1 MKKLII
7 GAICIILLTGCGSKK
22 QIKKADWKTDK
33 ILATTSYH
41 QQSGW
46 ADSIIENKKYV
57 IYTKQVEQQVENNAN
72 LQKTY
77 QEKEFDLGFQNKT
90 AVKLESNDEKNLFL
104 KIDEE
109 SINLSEEKDLYFNFD
124 FCKLKAKDFDAD
136 GIKEILVLFYGGAGG
151 TFQDFCMVKYDGVKW
166 MSVPCD
172 WEPDEDADNIKL
184 GKGQQL
190 RYRYFKA
197 GKNNIDISYDVYED
211 GKEEA
216 VKKVHVKIYFNK
228 KKTKLCVQFQN

>member
-1 MKKLII
+1 MKCKFL
-7 GAICIILLTGCGSKK
+7 AAAMTVLMAATLCVGCGSEKNVK
-22 QIKKADWKTDK
+22 QQD
-33 ILATTSYH
+33 
-41 QQSGW
+41 
-46 ADSIIENKKYV
+46 
-57 IYTKQVEQQVENNAN
+57 TKQVEQQVENNAN

-109 SINLSEEKDLYFNFD
+109 SINLSEEKDLYFNFN
-124 FCKLKAKDFDAD
+124 FCKLKAKDLDAD

-166 MSVPCD
+166 KSVPCD
-172 WEPDEDADNIKL
+172 WDPDEDADNIKL

-228 KKTKLCVQFQN
+228 KKTKLIAKYA

>member
-7 GAICIILLTGCGSKK
+7 GAICIILLTGCGSEKNVK
-22 QIKKADWKTDK
+22 QQD
-33 ILATTSYH
+33 
-41 QQSGW
+41 
-46 ADSIIENKKYV
+46 
-57 IYTKQVEQQVENNAN
+57 TKQVEQQVENNAN

-109 SINLSEEKDLYFNFD
+109 SINLSEEKDLYFNFN
-124 FCKLKAKDFDAD
+124 FCKLKAKDLDAD
-136 GIKEILVLFYGGAGG
+136 GIKEILVLFYGGASG

-197 GKNNIDISYDVYED
+197 GKTTLIFLMMFMKM
-211 GKEEA
+211 GRKRLLR
-216 VKKVHVKIYFNK
+216 KFM
-228 KKTKLCVQFQN
+228 

>member
-1 MKKLII
+1 MKI
-7 GAICIILLTGCGSKK
+7 
-22 QIKKADWKTDK
+22 
-33 ILATTSYH
+33 
-41 QQSGW
+41 
-46 ADSIIENKKYV
+46 DSIKTGIVLDHITAGKSLEVYKALGLDKLDCSVAIIKNVKSNKMGKKD
-57 IYTKQVEQQVENNAN
+57 I
-72 LQKTY
+72 
-77 QEKEFDLGFQNKT
+77 
-90 AVKLESNDEKNLFL
+90 L

-109 SINLSEEKDLYFNFD
+109 SISLSDEKDLYFNFN

-136 GIKEILVLFYGGAGG
+136 GIKEILVLFYGGASG

-172 WEPDEDADNIKL
+172 WNPDDDADNIKL

-211 GKEEA
+211 GKEKA

>member
-1 MKKLII
+1 M
-7 GAICIILLTGCGSKK
+7 
-22 QIKKADWKTDK
+22 
-33 ILATTSYH
+33 
-41 QQSGW
+41 
-46 ADSIIENKKYV
+46 
-57 IYTKQVEQQVENNAN
+57 
-72 LQKTY
+72 
-77 QEKEFDLGFQNKT
+77 GFQNKT
-90 AVKLESNDEKNLFL
+90 AVKLESNDEKNLLL

-166 MSVPCD
+166 KSVPCD
-172 WEPDEDADNIKL
+172 WDPDEDADNIKL

-228 KKTKLCVQFQN
+228 KKTKLIAKYA

>member
-7 GAICIILLTGCGSKK
+7 GAICIILLTGCGSEKNVK
-22 QIKKADWKTDK
+22 QQD
-33 ILATTSYH
+33 
-41 QQSGW
+41 
-46 ADSIIENKKYV
+46 
-57 IYTKQVEQQVENNAN
+57 TKQVEQQVENNAN

-90 AVKLESNDEKNLFL
+90 AVKLESNDEKKLFL

-109 SINLSEEKDLYFNFD
+109 SINLSEEKDLYFNFN
-124 FCKLKAKDFDAD
+124 FCKLKAKDLDAD
-136 GIKEILVLFYGGAGG
+136 GIKEILVLFYGGASG
-151 TFQDFCMVKYDGVKW
+151 TFQDFCMVKYNGMKW

-172 WEPDEDADNIKL
+172 WNLDEDAHNIKL
-184 GKGQQL
+184 GKNQQL

-228 KKTKLCVQFQN
+228 EKTKLCVQCQN